1 MEVTSLVKGNLHLTA
16 VESNRNSGT
25 SGTNSANFDG
35 NGLLSIV
42 QHQPN
47 YIKRLYGEVVN
58 RNISNGEIIQNY
70 IIAEEA
76 EINIQESTKGD
87 KIKKLCSLSRFFQH
101 KKCFSEMTKTDIL
114 SYLNSLRKTSLRR
127 PDPQERG
134 NV

>member
-1 MEVTSLVKGNLHLTA
+1 MEVTSLVKGNFHLTA

-42 QHQPN
+42 QHQSN

-58 RNISNGEIIQNY
+58 RNISNGKIIHNY
-70 IIAEEA
+70 IIAEET

-87 KIKKLCSLSRFFQH
+87 KIKKLFTVEVLSIQKMLF
-101 KKCFSEMTKTDIL
+101 
-114 SYLNSLRKTSLRR
+114 
-127 PDPQERG
+127 
-134 NV
+134 